1 MHRAHTG
8 LFAPRQPQALG
19 ASISFLLVWSDR
31 VGTGFI
37 ETPFP
42 LEGTVCYLS
51 SMISFS
57 HRSRGYYDLRPEE
70 LAPVLRQLR
79 SERGWT
85 LTEASEALGV
95 ARSPLYRAEKDSET
109 HFRFAIKVLRA
120 YAEHEDS
127 NPSRSSNVVPRVRVS
142 PFFGSAVDGVREP
155 RRAPLREAVEAAF
168 RGHDFV
174 IDTAGPALA
183 IPRQGENEVVF
194 YLDEG
199 KAVIRGFGLRYGPR
213 SVFVR
218 DGDEPESEFAKR
230 VLNAVTRAP
239 P

>member
-1 MHRAHTG
+1 M
-8 LFAPRQPQALG
+8 
-19 ASISFLLVWSDR
+19 
-31 VGTGFI
+31 
-37 ETPFP
+37 
-42 LEGTVCYLS
+42 EGTTRYTAGMKS
-51 SMISFS
+51 PN
-57 HRSRGYYDLRPEE
+57 HRSRGTYELRPEE
-70 LAPVLRQLR
+70 LAPVLRRLR

-85 LTEASEALGV
+85 LTEAAEALGV

-109 HFRFAIKVLRA
+109 HFRYAIKVLRA
-120 YAEHEDS
+120 YAQRES
-127 NPSRSSNVVPRVRVS
+127 PNASRSASVVPRVRVS
-142 PFFGSAVDGVREP
+142 QFFGGAVDGVREP
-155 RRAPLREAVEAAF
+155 QRAPLREAVKAVF
-168 RGHDFV
+168 RDPDFV
-174 IDTAGPALA
+174 TDTDDPALT

-218 DGDEPESEFAKR
+218 GDDEPESEFAKR